1 MASDY
6 GSISHRLQARL
17 GRGRRPERLVS
28 ADHGLRVAL
37 AQVVCVIGV
46 FAMLNLL
53 YGL

>member
-1 MASDY
+1 MASDFVPMP
-6 GSISHRLQARL
+6 HRLQTRL
-17 GRGRRPERLVS
+17 GRGRRRERLAS
-28 ADHGLRVAL
+28 ADPGLRVAL